1 MRDSKIN
8 SVPQNIFV
16 GFFQV
21 MLVAGKEKKEQ
32 QKKICIDKRCGFFV
46 CYYFL
51 NNTLYTTMIS
61 YYLKNELRLIV

>member
-21 MLVAGKEKKEQ
+21 MLVAGKEKEEQ
-32 QKKICIDKRCGFFV
+32 QKKSALIKDVGFWFV
-46 CYYFL
+46 IIF
-51 NNTLYTTMIS
+51 
-61 YYLKNELRLIV
+61 